1 MPAYNN
7 YFPMGYQPIQYQPPV
22 QFQPPVVQPQQQ
34 NSTGIIWVQGEAGAK
49 AYPVAP
55 GNSIL
60 LMDSEN
66 SFFYIKSTD
75 TSGVPQPIRKFKY
88 EEYTGEPKKEE
99 PKQPEIDLSNF
110 VTKEEL
116 DERFANLT
124 LTKTPPKTTRKD

>member
-7 YFPMGYQPIQYQPPV
+7 YFPMNYQPMQYNPQPQYTPPV
-22 QFQPPVVQPQQQ
+22 MQQPQ

-66 SFFYIKSTD
+66 TCFYIKTTD
-75 TSGVPQPIRKFKY
+75 GSGVPQPIRKFTY
-88 EEYTGEPKKEE
+88 VEEGAKKKEE

-116 DERFANLT
+116 EERFAGLT
-124 LTKTPPKTTRKD
+124 LSKAAPKTVKKE

>member
-7 YFPMGYQPIQYQPPV
+7 YFPMNYQPMQYAPQP
-22 QFQPPVVQPQQQ
+22 QFTPPVVQQPQ

-66 SFFYIKSTD
+66 TCFYIKTTD
-75 TSGVPQPIRKFKY
+75 SSGVPQPIRKFNY
-88 EEYTGEPKKEE
+88 VEEGATKQKKEE

-110 VTKEEL
+110 VTKDEL
-116 DERFANLT
+116 EERFAGLT
-124 LTKTPPKTTRKD
+124 LSKPAPKQTKKE